1 MACFI
6 GILEQFLL
14 QRLNLIES
22 FLRVSLSSNSSVF
35 SVIRLIRLNLLL
47 QFYVLSQSIG
57 FKMLEHFIPMFSYY
71 CVSKMAKNPQISTR
85 IANGPPCRIQC
96 PQTNHAPLPI
106 PYPYAF
112 PQSHRA
118 KYLLPQPRIST
129 QSARS
134 LRNHGNK
141 RGAGTRNC
149 ISQHP
154 DTNNNNNNNNIRGIW
169 KARENHQFHR
179 RQR

>member
-57 FKMLEHFIPMFSYY
+57 FKMLEHSIPMFSYY
-71 CVSKMAKNPQISTR
+71 CVSKMAKNP
-85 IANGPPCRIQC
+85 
-96 PQTNHAPLPI
+96 
-106 PYPYAF
+106 
-112 PQSHRA
+112 
-118 KYLLPQPRIST
+118 K
-129 QSARS
+129 SA
-134 LRNHGNK
+134 H
-141 RGAGTRNC
+141 
-149 ISQHP
+149 
-154 DTNNNNNNNNIRGIW
+154 
-169 KARENHQFHR
+169 E
-179 RQR
+179 